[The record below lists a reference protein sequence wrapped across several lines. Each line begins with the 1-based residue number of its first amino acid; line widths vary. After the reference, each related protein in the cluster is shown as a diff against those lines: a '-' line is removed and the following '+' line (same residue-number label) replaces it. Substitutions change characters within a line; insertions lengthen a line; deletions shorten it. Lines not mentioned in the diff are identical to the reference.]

1 MKNVGHVQRLTPNPK
16 ARPGS
21 LDPKHRWLEPLPTG
35 IGDRA
40 TRRFRV
46 CSVCLASMSSLSCV
60 ACVQV
65 ETLSIRISKA
75 ESKALRQR
83 ARAEKMSQGAIVRRA
98 LRAYG
103 VTPEP
108 EKAKTGYDVI
118 KHLIGS
124 CKGGSPDLST
134 HPKYLEGYGQ

>member
-1 MKNVGHVQRLTPNPK
+1 
-16 ARPGS
+16 
-21 LDPKHRWLEPLPTG
+21 
-35 IGDRA
+35 
-40 TRRFRV
+40 
-46 CSVCLASMSSLSCV
+46 MSRLSCV
-60 ACVQV
+60 ADVQV

-75 ESKALRQR
+75 EIKALRQR

-134 HPKYLEGYGQ
+134 NSKYLEGYGQ